1 MAKLTDSD
9 YQLIEQLYRDGA
21 TDNAV
26 AKALGVSVRTLAN
39 WKKKDERFAGAEK
52 AGKRPI
58 NVEVEGQLI
67 KLCRG
72 MTTTK
77 RVVTQDKD
85 GNIIKTQTTTE
96 EHKPDCNAIRLFLC
110 SRMKEIY
117 GNFQNDKS
125 LTESDQ
131 DEIKEFFALLS
142 GEQNYKREST
152 N

>member
-26 AKALGVSVRTLAN
+26 AKALGVSVRTVAN
-39 WKKKDERFAGAEK
+39 WKRKDTRFAEAEK

-72 MTTTK
+72 MTTAK

-117 GNFQNDKS
+117 GNFSDDNALDEAKKAEITEFWSLLNGQN
-125 LTESDQ
+125 
-131 DEIKEFFALLS
+131 
-142 GEQNYKREST
+142 NYQREDT

>member
-1 MAKLTDSD
+1 MAKLSDSD

-26 AKALGVSVRTLAN
+26 AKALGVSVRTVAN
-39 WKKKDERFAGAEK
+39 WKNKDTRFSEAEK
-52 AGKRPI
+52 AGKRPV
-58 NVEVEGQLI
+58 NAEVEGNLI

-72 MTTTK
+72 MVTTK
-77 RVVTQDKD
+77 RVVTQDRD
-85 GNIIKTQTTTE
+85 GQIVKTQTTTE
-96 EHKPDCNAIRLFLC
+96 ERPPDINAIRLFLC
-110 SRMKEIY
+110 SRMKSIY
-117 GNFQNDKS
+117 GNLHNEKS

-142 GEQNYKREST
+142 GEQNYTRDDT